1 MDDIEKP
8 YHLKNKLS
16 HPTIDDVSKEHNQLL
31 HDMISFPTKNTLEIT
46 SSSQSALRTPN
57 DMYKD
62 FLLQQIKTQKEKNTK
77 KE

>member
-31 HDMISFPTKNTLEIT
+31 QDMISFPTKNTLEIT